1 MEFTLIQYLLII
13 KFIIQLLNNQAVY
26 FNDNHLLWLGFYLD
40 NKAELTLSDN
50 NIVDSN
56 SFQ

>member
-26 FNDNHLLWLGFYLD
+26 FNDNHLL
-40 NKAELTLSDN
+40 
-50 NIVDSN
+50 
-56 SFQ
+56 